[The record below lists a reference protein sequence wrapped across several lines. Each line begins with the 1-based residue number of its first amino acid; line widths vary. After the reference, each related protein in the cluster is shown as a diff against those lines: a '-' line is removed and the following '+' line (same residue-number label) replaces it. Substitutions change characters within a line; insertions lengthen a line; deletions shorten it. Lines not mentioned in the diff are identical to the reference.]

1 MSVVIDYV
9 SFLCSSFFAL
19 HGIAQ
24 SIKDIMGLCRAR
36 VRGHGCFSVTLRWQ
50 CPSFTMAAAHFCG
63 FINAALIVIFESE
76 LFIDLV
82 LLVLVSILAVMLIT
96 YLWSWL
102 LSRY

>member
-1 MSVVIDYV
+1 
-9 SFLCSSFFAL
+9 
-19 HGIAQ
+19 
-24 SIKDIMGLCRAR
+24 
-36 VRGHGCFSVTLRWQ
+36 
-50 CPSFTMAAAHFCG
+50 MAAAHFCG